1 MIQTFPDLWLDST
14 TVCLSVQSTD
24 WHEGGTSS
32 SSLLWSIC
40 KYFDCRL
47 LSKTSETGSG
57 NAEQRG
63 LLAAAAAAASSS
75 SIKVIELFKTLTNFS
90 HFQIGWVAFFRAI
103 IFGDKM
109 QTKYHISGI
118 LLQQKWYSSLS
129 FSQNF
134 FFCEV
139 AVNAQNLSKWQI
151 FSWSRKI
158 KNEIHWLYVFDV

>member
-32 SSLLWSIC
+32 SLLWSIC

-47 LSKTSETGSG
+47 LSKRSE
-57 NAEQRG
+57 AEGGGWKQQRPCCCCCVV
-63 LLAAAAAAASSS
+63 AAF
-75 SIKVIELFKTLTNFS
+75 IKFIELFKTLTNFS

-109 QTKYHISGI
+109 QTKYHLSGFW
-118 LLQQKWYSSLS
+118 LQQKWYSSLS